1 MTQSKLKTDPAG
13 SPIDIQG
20 KKPVPDE
27 KGPRAE
33 PGLEVPMKKD
43 SGKSKESRNDQ

>member
-1 MTQSKLKTDPAG
+1 MTQSKLKPGPAD

-20 KKPVPDE
+20 KKPVPDK

-33 PGLEVPMKKD
+33 PGIELPMKKD